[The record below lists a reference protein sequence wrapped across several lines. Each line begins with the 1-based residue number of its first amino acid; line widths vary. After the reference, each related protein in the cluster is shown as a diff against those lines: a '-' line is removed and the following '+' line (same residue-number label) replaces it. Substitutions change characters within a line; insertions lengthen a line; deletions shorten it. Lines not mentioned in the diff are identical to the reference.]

1 MSPKPQ
7 AYDSIEDSAEDIRA
21 YLARLLDS
29 PSFAAS
35 PRRRSLLAYV
45 VDRTLAGQGDRLK
58 AFDIALAVLGRDER
72 FDPQND
78 PIVRIE
84 FGRLR
89 RDLDHYYEIGGKDD
103 PIRIAVPKGHYV
115 ASFERRSAPVV
126 PVPSGPAPLPR
137 FAARVGWRAAAV
149 VVLAVVAGIG
159 SWVSWQGRAD
169 PQRAGPAV
177 MVMPLRALAGG
188 EGAQFLASGL
198 TAGLITDLMRFEGMQ
213 VFAGV
218 AGSSDSPELPPTIAS
233 GPAYLVAGEVGRD
246 TNRADV
252 TVRLVDAKS
261 GEVIWSEAYER
272 KLTTD
277 AIFDVEKELTAAIVS
292 RLAQNYGIIMGNA
305 AKQLQQDR
313 PDTLFAYDCVQ
324 RAVAYRK
331 TFADEQYPQVRS
343 CLEQSVQRDPSY
355 AAAWAMLAFAHLDSI
370 PVGEADP
377 TARAAELRTGLQLA
391 RHAVELAPN
400 SVVSLQAL
408 AALQY
413 WSGEVDEAERV
424 QRQAI
429 ALNPNN
435 PESSALLGWRLGA
448 QGRFQESAELLQ
460 KAVDRSVAP
469 PPWYYADL
477 ALVRYLLGD
486 RAAASDL
493 AQRGTAPCCGVGYAA
508 LAITEAGVG
517 HATEARA
524 ALDEAIRQ
532 APLLGTDPR
541 AFWAGFG
548 IAAPVIDRLNEGL
561 AAAGLRLPT
570 AATAARAG
578 N

>member
-1 MSPKPQ
+1 MSPTPQ
-7 AYDSIEDSAEDIRA
+7 AYDSIVDSVEDIRA

-29 PSFAAS
+29 SSFTAS
-35 PRRRSLLAYV
+35 PRRRNLLAYV
-45 VDRTLAGQGDRLK
+45 VDRTLAGEGDRLK

-89 RDLDHYYEIGGKDD
+89 RDLDHYYENGGKEDR
-103 PIRIAVPKGHYV
+103 IRIAVPKGHYV
-115 ASFERRSAPVV
+115 ASFEQRRAPVA
-126 PVPSGPAPLPR
+126 PASDRLAPLPR
-137 FAARVGWRAAAV
+137 FAARGGWRAAAAV
-149 VVLAVVAGIG
+149 ALAVVAGIG
-159 SWVSWQGRAD
+159 SWLFWQGRTD

-188 EGAQFLASGL
+188 EAAQFLASGL
-198 TAGLITDLMRFEGMQ
+198 TAGLIADLMRFEGMQ

-218 AGSSDSPELPPTIAS
+218 GGSPDSPKLPPAIAS

-246 TNRADV
+246 ANRADV
-252 TVRLVDAKS
+252 TVRLVDARS

-292 RLAQNYGIIMGNA
+292 RLAQNYGIIMGDA

-324 RAVAYRK
+324 RALAYRK

-343 CLEQSVQRDPSY
+343 CLEESVQRDPSY

-370 PVGEADP
+370 PVGKADP
-377 TARAAELRTGLQLA
+377 AVRAAELRAGLQLA

-408 AALQY
+408 AALLY
-413 WSGEVDEAERV
+413 WSGDVDEAERV

-460 KAVDRSVAP
+460 KAIDRSVAP
-469 PPWYYADL
+469 PPWYHADL
-477 ALVRYLLGD
+477 ALVSYLLGD
-486 RAAASDL
+486 RAAARDI

-508 LAITEAGVG
+508 LAITEGGVG

-548 IAAPVIDRLNEGL
+548 IVASVIDSLNQGL
-561 AAAGLRLPT
+561 AAAGLQLPT
-570 AATAARAG
+570 PATATTAR